1 MTTARTAFRCLLGD
15 QEIALDGFDGQQT
28 LLDFL
33 RLDQGLTGTKEGCA
47 EGDCG
52 ACTVLL
58 GRLENNQLYYQPVNA
73 CIIPLGTVDS
83 TQVLTVEHLADPQP
97 HPVQLEMANAHGSQ
111 CGFCTPGIVMSL
123 AALHYA
129 CDSNDFTVG
138 RETLNDALAGNL
150 CRCTGYGPIITAAQ
164 QALVQPIPDHC
175 RSLQALGIQTLS
187 KWASDDTYLQT
198 NKAAN
203 IFAAPTSLAD
213 LTELMRAL
221 PEAQLIAGATDVGL
235 WITKQHRRFDNMIY
249 LGQVTELKQ
258 IHRSG
263 QEVQIG
269 AALTLAQSLEVLED
283 LAPDLGTLLH
293 RFGSRQVRAQATLG
307 GNIANGSPIGDLA
320 PALIALGATL
330 HLLGPNGERTLALE
344 DFFIDYGH
352 QDRAAG
358 EIIRMIGV
366 PTQGH
371 EHFHCWKVSKRF
383 DQDISAVC
391 GAFNLQLDNGIIT
404 SARIAFGGMAG
415 TVQRAHQCE
424 SALVGK
430 SADGSALESGAKAL
444 AQDFSPITD
453 ARASADYRMHAAR
466 GLLERYLG
474 TISNKAPDLLY
485 PANAAPGLSAHG

>member
-1 MTTARTAFRCLLGD
+1 MQNARGRVRFLLGSQPTEVELAD
-15 QEIALDGFDGQQT
+15 PNLT
-28 LLDFL
+28 LLDYL
-33 RLDQGLTGTKEGCA
+33 RTSAHLTGTKEGCA

-58 GRLENNQLYYQPVNA
+58 GRSENNQLRYQPVNA

-97 HPVQLEMANAHGSQ
+97 HPVQIEMAKAHGSQ

-129 CDSNDFTVG
+129 CDTDDFTVG

-164 QALVQPIPDHC
+164 QALAQPIPDHC
-175 RSLQALGIQTLS
+175 RSLQALGIETLG
-187 KWASDDTYLQT
+187 KWANDDTYLQT
-198 NKAAN
+198 KGVAN
-203 IFAAPTSLAD
+203 IFAAPTRLAG

-221 PEAQLIAGATDVGL
+221 PQAQLIAGATDVGL
-235 WITKQHRRFDNMIY
+235 WITKQHQRFDHIIY
-249 LGQVTELKQ
+249 LGQVAELKR
-258 IHRSG
+258 IHRTD

-269 AALTLAQSLEVLED
+269 AAVTLAQSLEVLED

-330 HLLGPNGERTLALE
+330 HLLGPNGERTMALE
-344 DFFIDYGH
+344 DFFIDYGN
-352 QDRAAG
+352 QDLATG

-366 PTQGH
+366 PTQDH
-371 EHFHCWKVSKRF
+371 EYFHCWKVSKRF

-391 GAFNLQLDNGIIT
+391 GAFSLQLDNGTIT

-415 TVQRAHQCE
+415 TVQRARQCE
-424 SALVGK
+424 NALVGK
-430 SADGSALESGAKAL
+430 SADCSALDPGAKAL
-444 AQDFSPITD
+444 QQDFAPITD
-453 ARASADYRMHAAR
+453 ARASADYRMHTAR
-466 GLLERYLG
+466 GLLERYLR
-474 TISNKAPDLLY
+474 TISGKAPDLLY
-485 PANAAPGLSAHG
+485 PASATPVLSAHG

>member
-1 MTTARTAFRCLLGD
+1 MTTARSAFRCLLGD
-15 QEIALDGFDGQQT
+15 QEIVLDAFDGQQT

-33 RLDQGLTGTKEGCA
+33 RLNQGLTGTKEGCA

-58 GRLENNQLYYQPVNA
+58 GRTENNQLHYQPVNA

-111 CGFCTPGIVMSL
+111 CGFCTPGFVMSL

-138 RETLNDALAGNL
+138 RETINDALAGNL
-150 CRCTGYGPIITAAQ
+150 CRCTGYGPIITAAE

-175 RSLQALGIQTLS
+175 RSLQALGIQTLN

-198 NKAAN
+198 NNAAN

-213 LTELMRAL
+213 LTELMQAL

-235 WITKQHRRFDNMIY
+235 WITKQHRRFDSMIY
-249 LGQVTELKQ
+249 LGQVAELKQ
-258 IHRSG
+258 IHRND

-269 AALTLAQSLEVLED
+269 AALTLAQSLETLQD

-320 PALIALGATL
+320 PALIALDATL
-330 HLLGPNGERTLALE
+330 HLVGPNGERTLALE

-371 EHFHCWKVSKRF
+371 KYFHCWKVSKRF

-430 SADGSALESGAKAL
+430 SADGSALDSGAKAL

-485 PANAAPGLSAHG
+485 PANAAPVLSAHG